1 MKDNSGPAF
10 PFIENDQL
18 GQSVNLGM
26 TKRELIAMHVM
37 AEMMGAHDSDGNWT
51 AQGCEREA
59 AQSAR
64 MAADALI
71 EELTSETK

>member
-1 MKDNSGPAF
+1 MDNSGLAF

-26 TKRELIAMHVM
+26 TKRELIAMHVL
-37 AEMMGAHDSDGNWT
+37 AEMMGAHDSSGNWT
-51 AQGCEREA
+51 SQGCERGA

-64 MAADALI
+64 MAADALLA
-71 EELTSETK
+71 ELAKK